1 MSGFM
6 KTVLTDVSPFLS
18 LKENDRKIPRNVSL
32 FPPPSYLSFC
42 THYFTFIIAWS
53 DVYIA
58 LEFWNQNKKFTWPKG
73 THFLFKE
80 LRHG

>member
-58 LEFWNQNKKFTWPKG
+58 LEF
-73 THFLFKE
+73 
-80 LRHG
+80 